1 MTKLQQQG
9 YLIRWSVVCILIYL
23 IYMILTNRQNMSYT
37 NKRAN
42 DQSISRG

>member
-9 YLIRWSVVCILIYL
+9 YLIRWCVVCILIYL
-23 IYMILTNRQNMSYT
+23 IYMIFNNRQGMSYS
-37 NKRAN
+37 NKRTN